1 MGSLLIR
8 WERVRR
14 IYSDA
19 VQVSESA
26 SEELT
31 DKLRTANPCYQ
42 GEAVL
47 CTPPQNLRTSYK
59 GAPAHRQNK
68 RSTCPLLDKC
78 FFGDPSETRTPDP
91 LIKSQVLYRL
101 S

>member
-47 CTPPQNLRTSYK
+47 CTPSE
-59 GAPAHRQNK
+59 
-68 RSTCPLLDKC
+68 STDK
-78 FFGDPSETRTPDP
+78 
-91 LIKSQVLYRL
+91 L
-101 S
+101 

>member
-19 VQVSESA
+19 VQVSISA

-31 DKLRTANPCYQ
+31 DKLRTAPLVYH

-47 CTPPQNLRTSYK
+47 CTALRIYGQAIKELRHTDKTKEAPVHFWTSASLVTQRRLELRT
-59 GAPAHRQNK
+59 P
-68 RSTCPLLDKC
+68 
-78 FFGDPSETRTPDP
+78 
-91 LIKSQVLYRL
+91 
-101 S
+101 